1 MLIIFK
7 SRASGDV
14 ITFEKVG
21 KKLLE
26 IAGKDPAEPK
36 GIFTVEQLPEAIARL
51 KKESDADLAEARARR
66 DALDR
71 DGDKAKL
78 KADIDNVSLFQRAI
92 PLIELMEYSLKEDTP
107 VTWGV

>member
-21 KKLLE
+21 KMLLE
-26 IAGKDPAEPK
+26 LAGKDPEEPK
-36 GIFTVEQLPEAIARL
+36 GIFTVEQLPEAISRL
-51 KKESDADLAEARARR
+51 KQEADADLIEARAQRA
-66 DALDR
+66 ALDR
-71 DGDKAKL
+71 DADKAKL
-78 KADIDNVSLFQRAI
+78 KADVENVRLFQRAI
-92 PLIELMEYSLKEDTP
+92 PLIEMMEYALKDDTP

>member
-14 ITFEKVG
+14 ITFAKVG
-21 KKLLE
+21 KNLLE
-26 IAGKDPAEPK
+26 IAGKDPQEPK

-51 KKESDADLAEARARR
+51 KAEAETDLVEARAERE
-66 DALDR
+66 ALDR
-71 DGDKAKL
+71 DPDKAKM
-78 KADIDNVSLFQRAI
+78 KADIDNVRLFQRAI

>member
-14 ITFEKVG
+14 ITFAHVG
-21 KKLLE
+21 KKLLK
-26 IAGKDPAEPK
+26 IAGKDPEEPK
-36 GIFTVEQLPEAIARL
+36 GIFTVAQLPEAIALL
-51 KKESDADLAEARARR
+51 KAEAAEDLAEARARR
-66 DALDR
+66 EALDR
-71 DGDKAKL
+71 DADKAKL

-92 PLIELMEYSLKEDTP
+92 PLIELMEYSLKDDTP